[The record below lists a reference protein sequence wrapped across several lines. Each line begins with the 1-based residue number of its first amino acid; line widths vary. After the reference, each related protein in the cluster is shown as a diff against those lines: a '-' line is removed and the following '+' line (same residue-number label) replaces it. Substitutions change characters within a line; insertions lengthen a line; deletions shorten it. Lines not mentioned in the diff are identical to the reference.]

1 MISHFL
7 NKIFNENTQLKINIL
22 FFLYIFCYLIGPA
35 VINIYVTLLAL
46 SSLFYLVKNLKL
58 FNKLVKDRTSLIL
71 IILCG
76 YIITKDFFLGSLNID
91 FLSFLRFVIIFLSIS
106 IFLIKKD
113 RFFSLKYYPLI
124 FLNLILFFD
133 TFFQYIFG
141 FNLVGFDKYQ
151 SDRLTSFFNDEPI
164 IGSFLMKISLPII
177 FYLIHNKFKNS
188 YTFSF
193 ILISI
198 FCVMIS
204 GERMPFL
211 QLCFGILLIFLI
223 KFGLNFKKITSFIAI
238 FLLGSFVLL
247 NLPNVKERYI
257 STFQGFLSLY
267 QDIKSEN
274 QIVHQIS
281 KNGVYDYY
289 LNFQSGI
296 QLWKKNYF
304 FGNGYRYYNSN
315 CNTALSD
322 EFNVGCSTHPHNIYI
337 EILSDHGVLGLA
349 LFLLFII
356 FCSYDYFK
364 NLRDSSSVGFYI
376 TLLVISVPFVT
387 SQSIFSSFYGSIY
400 FLSFFII
407 RFMTNL
413 KIN

>member
-1 MISHFL
+1 MTLQNLF
-7 NKIFNENTQLKINIL
+7 KIFSNSTQSKLNSL
-22 FFLYIFCYLIGPA
+22 FLIYLISYLIGPA
-35 VINIYVTLLAL
+35 IINIYVTLLAIF
-46 SSLFYLVKNLKL
+46 SLFYLFKNYIFLTKL
-58 FNKLVKDRTSLIL
+58 IKDRTSLIL
-71 IILCG
+71 IVFCG
-76 YIITKDFFLGSLNID
+76 YIITKDFFLGSLNIN
-91 FLSFLRFVIIFLSIS
+91 FLSFFRFVIIFLSIS
-106 IFLIKKD
+106 IFVIKND
-113 RFFSLKYYPLI
+113 IFFSLKYYPLI

-177 FYLIHNKFKNS
+177 FYLIHNKFKNI
-188 YTFSF
+188 YTFLF
-193 ILISI
+193 IFISI

-211 QLCFGILLIFLI
+211 QLCFGIFLIFLI
-223 KFGLNFKKITSFIAI
+223 KFGFDLKKIASFIVV

-247 NLPNVKERYI
+247 NLPNVKERYT
-257 STFQGFLSLY
+257 STFQGFSSLY

-281 KNGVYDYY
+281 KSGVYDYY

-304 FGNGYRYYNSN
+304 FGNGHRYYNGH
-315 CNTALSD
+315 CNIALSE
-322 EFNVGCSTHPHNIYI
+322 EFKVGCSTHPHNIYI
-337 EILSDHGVLGLA
+337 EMLSDHGILGLV

-356 FCSYDYFK
+356 FCLYDYFK
-364 NLRDSSSVGFYI
+364 NLRDSSSVGFCI
-376 TLLVISVPFVT
+376 TLIVISVPFVT

-400 FLSFFII
+400 FFSFFII
-407 RFMTNL
+407 KFMTNL